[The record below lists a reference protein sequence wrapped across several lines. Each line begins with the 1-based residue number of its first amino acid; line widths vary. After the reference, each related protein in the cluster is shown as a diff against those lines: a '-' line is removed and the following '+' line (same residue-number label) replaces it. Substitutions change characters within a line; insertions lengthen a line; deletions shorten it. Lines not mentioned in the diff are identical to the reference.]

1 VDQNCITLD
10 EVSRGRT
17 GDTKTPYRS
26 AAALLWLA
34 AGMEAAARGA
44 CVAAKWLDAWLERR
58 RVASAALH
66 DLGTMSER
74 ELLDIGLTRV
84 DVHRVAWGASDRNH
98 NPI

>member
-1 VDQNCITLD
+1 MY
-10 EVSRGRT
+10 
-17 GDTKTPYRS
+17 KTQYRS
-26 AAALLWLA
+26 AAALLRVA
-34 AGMEAAARGA
+34 AVMQAGARGLRT
-44 CVAAKWLDAWLERR
+44 AAKCLDAWHEKR
-58 RVASAALH
+58 RVAKAALH